1 MTDFASTL
9 LQEIDSRA
17 SRGPV
22 PGLRY
27 AEIVRKEDDGT
38 YVLTWLS
45 GAVRSESAPA
55 RAAAFMAGG
64 ERGGYFPFEVGDE
77 VVVGF
82 IEGHLDQPVIL
93 GALWSDQDK
102 PPADAD
108 TSADNNI
115 RIIQSREGSSLTF
128 DDTQGATALKLK
140 SAGGME
146 VVLDDKAK
154 TLTIKFDASTSIEM
168 STAGITVKGAAINL
182 N

>member
-1 MTDFASTL
+1 MSNFTSML
-9 LQEIDSRA
+9 LDTIQGGA
-17 SRGPV
+17 APGTV

-27 AEIVRKEDDGT
+27 AEIARKEDDGT
-38 YVLTWLS
+38 YVLSWLS
-45 GAVRSESAPA
+45 GAVRSDSAPA

-64 ERGGYFPFEVGDE
+64 ERGAYFPFEVGDE

-82 IEGHLDQPVIL
+82 IEGHQDQPVIL

-102 PPADAD
+102 PPTDAD
-108 TSADNNI
+108 TSTSNNI
-115 RIIQSREGSSLTF
+115 RIIRSREGSSVTF

-146 VVLDDKAK
+146 VTLDDKTK
-154 TLTIKFDASTSIEM
+154 KLTIKFDATTSIEM
-168 STAGITVKGAAINL
+168 SSAGITVKGIKINL

>member
-1 MTDFASTL
+1 MSSFTSTL
-9 LQEIDSRA
+9 LEEIE
-17 SRGPV
+17 SRGGRGTV

-38 YVLTWLS
+38 YVLKWLS

-64 ERGGYFPFEVGDE
+64 ERGAYLPFEVGDE

-82 IEGHLDQPVIL
+82 IEGHQDQPVIL

-108 TSADNNI
+108 TSADNNV
-115 RIIQSREGSSLTF
+115 RIIRSREGSSVTF
-128 DDTQGATALKLK
+128 DDTKGATALKLK

-146 VVLDDKAK
+146 LVLDDKAK
-154 TLTIKFDASTSIEM
+154 KLTITFDASTSIEM
-168 STAGITVKGAAINL
+168 STAGITIKGATINL